1 MVGVRVV
8 IILDSQVAD
17 ELSILLVILHP
28 LSSCT
33 LLRFTGIHDVTYF
46 LDHGILLKLIL
57 GGY

>member
-8 IILDSQVAD
+8 IILDSPVAD
-17 ELSILLVILHP
+17 ELSILLVILRP

-33 LLRFTGIHDVTYF
+33 LLCFTWIHDVTYF